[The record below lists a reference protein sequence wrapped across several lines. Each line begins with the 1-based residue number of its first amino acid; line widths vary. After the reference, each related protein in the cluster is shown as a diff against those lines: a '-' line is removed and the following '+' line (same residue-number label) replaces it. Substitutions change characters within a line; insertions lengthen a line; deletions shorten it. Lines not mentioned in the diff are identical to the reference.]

1 MAAMYAIIAGISGA
15 VVLLSAKR
23 RSITDNMNQ

>member
-15 VVLLSAKR
+15 VVLLSAKKKKYNR
-23 RSITDNMNQ
+23 